1 MSFDD
6 MTYVDEPLPTST
18 GATPT
23 TFGDDGYID
32 DQYMYTSSTGAA
44 GMQDDGF
51 AYTSSTIM

>member
-18 GATPT
+18 GATST

-32 DQYMYTSSTGAA
+32 DQY
-44 GMQDDGF
+44 DDGF
-51 AYTSSTIM
+51 AYTSSTGIM